1 MAQVIGNEL
10 VMSYKSVELTSV
22 DPDLIYE
29 FVKTNKLTKRDFTK
43 WFNAVTSE
51 AYSNGAES
59 SIASI
64 INAE

>member
-1 MAQVIGNEL
+1 MVQVVDNEL

-29 FVKTNKLTKRDFTK
+29 FVKTNKLTKSDFTK
-43 WFNAVTSE
+43 WLAAVTSE
-51 AYSNGAES
+51 AYSDGVES
-59 SIASI
+59 TL